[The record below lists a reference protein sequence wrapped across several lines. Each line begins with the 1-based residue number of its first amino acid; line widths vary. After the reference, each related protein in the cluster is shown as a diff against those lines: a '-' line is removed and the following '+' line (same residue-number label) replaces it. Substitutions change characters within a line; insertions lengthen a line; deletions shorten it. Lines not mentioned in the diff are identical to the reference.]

1 MPPLTL
7 QQTRAILADPDFAKL
22 AGGRARLRWVLSALT
37 LVMFF
42 GFIALIVSARDLLGA
57 SIPGSAIPVGL
68 LLALSSIVLVVVLTG
83 TYVQRS
89 NRRYD
94 ELARRLNKEFGR

>member
-7 QQTRAILADPDFAKL
+7 EQMRAILADPDFAKL
-22 AGGRARLRWVLSALT
+22 AGGRARLRWVLSAAT

-42 GFIALIVSARDLLGA
+42 GFIAMIVSAKDLLGA

-68 LLALSSIVLVVVLTG
+68 MLAFSSIVLVVVLTG
-83 TYVQRS
+83 IYVQLS
-89 NRRYD
+89 NSRFD
-94 ELARRLNKEFGR
+94 ELARRLNREFGR

>member
-22 AGGRARLRWVLSALT
+22 AGGRARLRWVLSAVT

-57 SIPGSAIPVGL
+57 SIPGSAIPIGL

-89 NRRYD
+89 NRHFD